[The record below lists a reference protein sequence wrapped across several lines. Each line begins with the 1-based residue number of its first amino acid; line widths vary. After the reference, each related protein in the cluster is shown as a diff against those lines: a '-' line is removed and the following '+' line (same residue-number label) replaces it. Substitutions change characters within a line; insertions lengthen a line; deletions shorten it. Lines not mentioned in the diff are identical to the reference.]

1 MPIKY
6 MFILQR
12 YRGIC
17 QSDPAKSAD
26 LAVQEPTKFELVIN
40 LKTAKALGVTIA
52 PTLLGTAEQARRSS
66 SWHSAVR
73 DETQQKDL

>member
-40 LKTAKALGVTIA
+40 LKTAKG
-52 PTLLGTAEQARRSS
+52 ARR
-66 SWHSAVR
+66 HYRTDIAR
-73 DETQQKDL
+73 HRRAGATIIELAQRGPG